1 LNRQDN
7 RVACLKGLS
16 MLKKA
21 LWMMIP
27 FMLIF
32 LLGLI
37 LLMRPQYHVP
47 IVEVMDTFTRQE
59 KTGQRSAHRHTVDY
73 ATVKVALDGK
83 EHEVTVHD
91 NTWKPLKAGDTVV
104 VTRGLFGR
112 IVESRTRNAYRLMA
126 FSAVM
131 GSACM
136 MVFWIIG
143 KRKKL

>member
-1 LNRQDN
+1 
-7 RVACLKGLS
+7 

-47 IVEVMDTFTRQE
+47 IVEVMDIFTRQE

-112 IVESRTRNAYRLMA
+112 IVEYRTRNAYRLMA

>member
-1 LNRQDN
+1 
-7 RVACLKGLS
+7 

-112 IVESRTRNAYRLMA
+112 IVEYRTRNAYRLMA

-131 GSACM
+131 GAACM

>member
-1 LNRQDN
+1 
-7 RVACLKGLS
+7 

-21 LWMMIP
+21 LWVMIP

-32 LLGLI
+32 LLGLY

-112 IVESRTRNAYRLMA
+112 IVEYRTRNAYRLMA

-136 MVFWIIG
+136 MVVWIIG

>member
-1 LNRQDN
+1 
-7 RVACLKGLS
+7 

-47 IVEVMDTFTRQE
+47 IVEVMDIFTRQE

-112 IVESRTRNAYRLMA
+112 IVEYRTRNAYRLMA

-136 MVFWIIG
+136 MVFWLIG

>member
-1 LNRQDN
+1 
-7 RVACLKGLS
+7 

-73 ATVKVALDGK
+73 ATVKVELDGT
-83 EHEVTVHD
+83 EHEVTIHD
-91 NTWKPLKAGDTVV
+91 NTWKPLKPGDTVL
-104 VTRGLFGR
+104 VTRGLFGK
-112 IVESRTRNAYRLMA
+112 IVEYKTDEAHRLLLL
-126 FSAVM
+126 SATM
-131 GSACM
+131 GSLCLLL
-136 MVFWIIG
+136 FWIIT
-143 KRKKL
+143 KRKNAGDRRGRGS

>member
-1 LNRQDN
+1 
-7 RVACLKGLS
+7 

-47 IVEVMDTFTRQE
+47 IVEVMDIFTRQE

-91 NTWKPLKAGDTVV
+91 NTWKPRKAGDTVV

-112 IVESRTRNAYRLMA
+112 IVEYRTRNAYRLMA

>member
-1 LNRQDN
+1 
-7 RVACLKGLS
+7 

-73 ATVKVALDGK
+73 ATVKVELDGE
-83 EHEVTVHD
+83 EHKVTVHD
-91 NTWKPLKAGDTVV
+91 NSWQPLKTGDTVV

-112 IVESRTRNAYRLMA
+112 IVEYRTRNAYRLMA

-131 GSACM
+131 GAACM

>member
-1 LNRQDN
+1 
-7 RVACLKGLS
+7 
-16 MLKKA
+16 
-21 LWMMIP
+21 
-27 FMLIF
+27 
-32 LLGLI
+32 
-37 LLMRPQYHVP
+37 
-47 IVEVMDTFTRQE
+47 MDTFTRQE
-59 KTGQRSAHRHTVDY
+59 KTGQRSPHRHTVAY

-112 IVESRTRNAYRLMA
+112 IVEYRTRNAYRLMA

>member
-1 LNRQDN
+1 
-7 RVACLKGLS
+7 

-37 LLMRPQYHVP
+37 LLMRPQYQVP

-73 ATVKVALDGK
+73 ATVKVELDGE
-83 EHEVTVHD
+83 EHKVTVHD
-91 NTWKPLKAGDTVV
+91 NSWQPLKTGDTVV
-104 VTRGLFGR
+104 VTPGLFGR
-112 IVESRTRNAYRLMA
+112 IVEYRSRSAYRLIVCA
-126 FSAVM
+126 ATM
-131 GSACM
+131 GPACLLL
-136 MVFWIIG
+136 FWIIV
-143 KRKKL
+143 KRKNAGDRRGMGS

>member
-1 LNRQDN
+1 MFQ
-7 RVACLKGLS
+7 
-16 MLKKA
+16 KA
-21 LWMMIP
+21 IWVMIP
-27 FMLIF
+27 FVLIF
-32 LLGLI
+32 LLGLF
-37 LLMRPQYHVP
+37 LLLRPQYRVP
-47 IVEVMDTFTRQE
+47 IVEVVDTFTQQE
-59 KTGQRSAHRHTVDY
+59 KTGQRSLHRHTVAY
-73 ATVKVALDGK
+73 ATVKVDLDGE

-91 NTWKPLKAGDTVV
+91 DTWIPLKAGDTVV

-112 IVESRTRNAYRLMA
+112 IVEYRTRNAYRLMA

>member
-1 LNRQDN
+1 
-7 RVACLKGLS
+7 

-73 ATVKVALDGK
+73 ATVKVELDGE
-83 EHEVTVHD
+83 EHKVTVHD
-91 NTWKPLKAGDTVV
+91 NSWQPLKTGDTVV
-104 VTRGLFGR
+104 VTRGFFCK
-112 IVESRTRNAYRLMA
+112 IVEYRTRSTYRLMVCA
-126 FSAVM
+126 ATM
-131 GSACM
+131 GPACLLL
-136 MVFWIIG
+136 FWIIV
-143 KRKKL
+143 KRKNAGDRRGMGS

>member
-1 LNRQDN
+1 
-7 RVACLKGLS
+7 

-112 IVESRTRNAYRLMA
+112 IVEYRTRNAYRLMA

-136 MVFWIIG
+136 MVFWLIG

>member
-1 LNRQDN
+1 
-7 RVACLKGLS
+7 

-73 ATVKVALDGK
+73 ATVKVELDGE
-83 EHEVTVHD
+83 EHKVTVHD
-91 NTWKPLKAGDTVV
+91 NSWQPLKTGHSEEKERRRSKRAGLIIPLSYCYGILSP
-104 VTRGLFGR
+104 RKRQGNAAQK
-112 IVESRTRNAYRLMA
+112 RNQHEQ
-126 FSAVM
+126 
-131 GSACM
+131 
-136 MVFWIIG
+136 
-143 KRKKL
+143 KRPCNAPPPLLPGEE

>member
-1 LNRQDN
+1 LNRQGN
-7 RVACLKGLS
+7 RVTYLKGPS
-16 MLKKA
+16 MFKKA
-21 LWMMIP
+21 LWLMIP

-112 IVESRTRNAYRLMA
+112 IVEYRTRNAYRLMA